1 VRSKSAWDTARIN
14 HYLDSSEHPLRI
26 SIISA
31 GRPLIVPLWYEF
43 DGQVFWC
50 ASPAH
55 AKVVKLI
62 SKDGRCGFDLSD
74 NAMPYRGVRGQGTAA
89 IVSERGG
96 DVLTRLES
104 GQGDPKDVNLD
115 EIFESINA
123 AIAGSLG
130 LESCMSFVC
139 DDDQEREKRFS
150 ARHGIGKLFG
160 RVRSRPL
167 ISSEKKDLFG
177 ICLNRKEDIFIQDTQ
192 SGKIASVIPEWVHY
206 AGEVKSMIVLP
217 AATDGKM
224 FAIFIGTT
232 MEDTLNDVEPE
243 VLRQLRQLR
252 GKLASLMR
260 DREQGPAE
268 K

>member
-1 VRSKSAWDTARIN
+1 VSSSISPDPLPVRSKSAWDTARIN

-96 DVLTRLES
+96 DVLTRLI
-104 GQGDPKDVNLD
+104 QRYLKR
-115 EIFESINA
+115 
-123 AIAGSLG
+123 
-130 LESCMSFVC
+130 
-139 DDDQEREKRFS
+139 DDTAF
-150 ARHGIGKLFG
+150 ARW
-160 RVRSRPL
+160 L
-167 ISSEKKDLFG
+167 ISRRDEEVA
-177 ICLNRKEDIFIQDTQ
+177 IRIQ
-192 SGKIASVIPEWVHY
+192 PEWIT
-206 AGEVKSMIVLP
+206 AWDFS
-217 AATDGKM
+217 
-224 FAIFIGTT
+224 
-232 MEDTLNDVEPE
+232 
-243 VLRQLRQLR
+243 
-252 GKLASLMR
+252 
-260 DREQGPAE
+260 DRMPSA
-268 K
+268 